1 MPAVKGLLEQLRTP
15 ALRELAEQQVRFAP
29 PAKRLEQLARAEK
42 LLAEIEPLRQYP
54 YQFVCFRV
62 TEFRS
67 DAYPELLISGD
78 GLEHD
83 LCLIIEAL
91 ARTTPAVPVE
101 AIPEP
106 VLTLEQ
112 ISKRLNVSTKTITR
126 WRDRGLVSRK
136 VLANGRRQVG
146 FVQSVVDRFLATHR
160 EHVERSGQF
169 SQLTEAEKEEI
180 VRRAGR
186 LAGARQHPDRGEPAH
201 RAATGKVPRNCP
213 IHLEEL

>member
-1 MPAVKGLLEQLRTP
+1 VVAVTNPKIPAVKGLLDQLRTP
-15 ALRELAEQQVRFAP
+15 ALKELAEQQVRFAP
-29 PAKRLEQLARAEK
+29 PAKRLVQLARAEK
-42 LLAEIEPLRQYP
+42 LLAEIEPVRQYP

-67 DAYPELLISGD
+67 DAYPELLIRGD
-78 GLEHD
+78 ALEHD

-101 AIPEP
+101 TLAEP
-106 VLTLEQ
+106 VLTLEE

-160 EHVERSGQF
+160 TTSSAAGSFRS
-169 SQLTEAEKEEI
+169 
-180 VRRAGR
+180 
-186 LAGARQHPDRGEPAH
+186 
-201 RAATGKVPRNCP
+201 
-213 IHLEEL
+213 